1 MNGRTNALLDQ
12 VSVIIPCHNDG
23 LYLKEAVQSVLNQTG
38 DNYVREVIV
47 VDDGSTS
54 PLTHDILARLPV
66 VDKRIRVCAANQRTP
81 GPAGARNQGAALA
94 SGTWLAFLDADDLW
108 QPDSLTQRFAAL
120 KYFPDAQWITADFY
134 YYGLEETNLSFS
146 SCLRK
151 KPPYLLPIIAEAL
164 ESGLPMRL
172 SCPVEA
178 VIYNIAWIG
187 TVLITRSLFKQVGG
201 FDEALYRGED
211 GNLWQRLALKT
222 DLIFVPQPLASYR
235 QRPGSLTN
243 VEEPPGTLRVNTL
256 KYLKK
261 DTRFARYHP
270 LIDREILYFSDANIY
285 YHRRRGEIIQA
296 LRWSIES
303 LTYVPF
309 RMRSWKNLIASAMG
323 I

>member
-1 MNGRTNALLDQ
+1 MNERANALLDQ

-23 LYLKEAVQSVLNQTG
+23 LYLEEAVQSALNQSG

-54 PLTHDILARLPV
+54 PLTHDILARLPAI
-66 VDKRIRVCAANQRTP
+66 DKRIHVYAANQRTP

-120 KYFPDAQWITADFY
+120 KYFPDAQWIAADFY
-134 YYGLEETNLSFS
+134 FYQLEETSPPLS

-151 KPPYLLPIIAEAL
+151 KSHHLLRIIAEAL
-164 ESGLPMRL
+164 KSGLPMRL

-178 VIYNIAWIG
+178 VIHSIAWIG
-187 TVLITRSLFKQVGG
+187 TVLITRPLFEQVGG

-211 GNLWQRLALKT
+211 CNLWQRLALKT
-222 DLIFVPQPLASYR
+222 DLIFVPQPVASYR

-243 VEEPPGTLRVNTL
+243 VEEPPGAVRVKHL

-261 DTRFARYHP
+261 DTRFTSYHS
-270 LIDREILYFSDANIY
+270 LIDREILYASDANIY
-285 YHRRRGEIIQA
+285 YYRRQGETIQA
-296 LRWSIES
+296 LRWSLES
-303 LTYVPF
+303 LAYVPF

>member
-1 MNGRTNALLDQ
+1 MNERANALLDQ

-23 LYLKEAVQSVLNQTG
+23 LYLEEAVQSALNQSG

-54 PLTHDILARLPV
+54 PLTHDILARLPA
-66 VDKRIRVCAANQRTP
+66 VDKRIRVCTNQRP
-81 GPAGARNQGAALA
+81 HGPAGARNRGVALA

-108 QPDSLTQRFAAL
+108 QPDSLMQRFAAL
-120 KYFPDAQWITADFY
+120 EYFPGAQWIAADFY
-134 YYGLEETNLSFS
+134 FYRLEETNPPLS

-151 KPPYLLPIIAEAL
+151 KSHHLLRIIAEAL

-178 VIYNIAWIG
+178 VIYSIAWIG
-187 TVLITRSLFKQVGG
+187 TVLITRSLFQQVGG
-201 FDEALYRGED
+201 FDEALYRCED
-211 GNLWQRLALKT
+211 CNLWQRLALET
-222 DLIFVPQPLASYR
+222 DLIFVPQPVASYR
-235 QRPGSLTN
+235 QRPGSLMN

-261 DTRFARYHP
+261 DTRFTRYHS
-270 LIDREILYFSDANIY
+270 LIDREILYCSDANIY
-285 YHRRRGEIIQA
+285 YHRRQGEIIQA
-296 LRWSIES
+296 LRWSLES

-309 RMRSWKNLIASAMG
+309 RMRSWKNLIASAIG